1 MYPQSSTASPRYP
14 EPLPVA
20 TSARAPAGTPERLLQ
35 VEDLAIHA
43 GAHCLLQAISL
54 QVHRGQSLILLGESG
69 AGKSLL
75 TQAIMGNLPR
85 ALKAS
90 GRITLAGHSSAADHL
105 TARRHL
111 WGRTLSLLP
120 QEPVQ
125 ALNPL
130 MRIQTQLAEVHRRV
144 LGRPRL
150 QAAKQALQQLEQAGL
165 ADAAGRYPWQISG
178 GMAQRAATR
187 IALAGGAHI
196 LLADEPT
203 KGLDRHW
210 ANEALRSFETIREAG
225 GCVIVITHDLRIARA
240 LGGQLMVLQHG
251 QCVEQ
256 GEVQQILDA
265 PQHPFTRQLIGVDP
279 ARWDFPVAEADNGSG
294 RSDSKYHGS
303 HHTGENHPGTTPVI
317 STGTTDSHGEDTP
330 PTCNLHAETG
340 ETAAE
345 SASGAERTLCS
356 TAPVLEAQGLTKSFG
371 GRTLFTGLDLKI
383 HRHDRLVLQ
392 GASGV
397 GKSTLGNI
405 LLGLMPA
412 DAGRVQRDPGLPPFA
427 LQKLYQDPVTAFAPH
442 ATLKQLLGDVVKRHQ
457 RSWRELEALLER
469 LNIPASLLERRATE
483 VSGGE
488 LQRVALARTL
498 IMRPALLFADEP
510 TSRLDPV
517 TQREAM
523 QLLLECVAE
532 QQSGLILVTHDED
545 MACRV
550 ATRILRFGD
559 EGLVAEA

>member
-1 MYPQSSTASPRYP
+1 MYPQPSTASPRYP
-14 EPLPVA
+14 EPLPAA
-20 TSARAPAGTPERLLQ
+20 TIACAAAGTPDLLLQ
-35 VEDLAIHA
+35 VDDLAIHA
-43 GAHCLLQAISL
+43 GAHCLLQGISL

-75 TQAIMGNLPR
+75 AQAIMGNLPR
-85 ALKAS
+85 ALRAS
-90 GRITLAGHSSAADHL
+90 GRITLAGHTTAAEDI
-105 TARRHL
+105 TPRRNL

-150 QAAKQALQQLEQAGL
+150 QAAKQTRQQLEQAGL
-165 ADAAGRYPWQISG
+165 ADAAQRYPWQISG
-178 GMAQRAATR
+178 GMAQRAATS
-187 IALAGGAHI
+187 IALAGGAPI

-210 ANEALRSFETIREAG
+210 ANEALHSFEAIRKAG

-256 GEVQQILDA
+256 GDVQQILA
-265 PQHPFTRQLIGVDP
+265 AAQHPFTRQLIDADP
-279 ARWDFPVAEADNGSG
+279 ARWAFPVACSRAGEGL
-294 RSDSKYHGS
+294 SD
-303 HHTGENHPGTTPVI
+303 
-317 STGTTDSHGEDTP
+317 
-330 PTCNLHAETG
+330 
-340 ETAAE
+340 
-345 SASGAERTLCS
+345 
-356 TAPVLEAQGLTKSFG
+356 PVLEAHGLTKSFG
-371 GRTLFTGLDLKI
+371 NRTLFSSLDLKI

-412 DAGRVQRDPGLPPFA
+412 DTGTVRRNPDLPPFA
-427 LQKLYQDPVTAFAPH
+427 LQKLYQDPVTAFSPH
-442 ATLKQLLGDVVKRHQ
+442 TPLRRLLGDVLKRHQ
-457 RSWRELEALLER
+457 RDWHELEALLER

-532 QQSGLILVTHDED
+532 QQAGLILVTHDED
-545 MACRV
+545 MARRV